1 MTVVSASSDASFQ
14 AHFRKVLGHFPS
26 GVAIATGISDGKPVG
41 LTIQS
46 FTSLSLDPPL
56 ILLSPARS
64 STTWPRLRAVGRLC
78 INILAEG
85 QADLARQFAR
95 SGTDKYAG
103 VRWTPSPS
111 TLSPLFPGTL
121 AWIDCAIESEYE
133 GGDHFV
139 VICRVLELG
148 TERTGL
154 PLVFFQSGFQ
164 RLVEARLTAFGDVR
178 SVVLSVRDMD
188 VSCRFYGEGLGLSLL
203 FRDGDSWALFSGV
216 DFNLALA
223 GPGQRLPDRTAV
235 NVKVQDVAAALLTV
249 AQAGAEVVQSVTAGE
264 HEIRGAFRDPDGHLF
279 YVYSPRNG
287 P

>member
-1 MTVVSASSDASFQ
+1 MW
-14 AHFRKVLGHFPS
+14 H
-26 GVAIATGISDGKPVG
+26 GKPIG

-111 TLSPLFPGTL
+111 TLSPRFPDAL
-121 AWIDCAIESEYE
+121 AWIDCEIGSEYE

-139 VICRVLELG
+139 VICRVLDLG
-148 TERTGL
+148 AQHAGR

-164 RLVEARLTAFGDVR
+164 RLVDARLTAFGDVR
-178 SVVLSVRDMD
+178 SVVLSVSDMD
-188 VSCRFYGEGLGLSLL
+188 VSCRFYGENLGLSLL
-203 FRDGDSWALFSGV
+203 FRDGDSWALFSGG

-223 GPGQRLPDRTAV
+223 GPGQPLPDSTAV
-235 NVKVQDVAAALLTV
+235 NIKVPDVATALLTV
-249 AQAGAEVVQSVTAGE
+249 AEAGAEVVQSVTVGE
-264 HEIRGAFRDPDGHLF
+264 HEVRGAFRDPDGHLF
-279 YVYSPRNG
+279 YVYSPRDG
-287 P
+287 V